1 MYSLTIL
8 TYVITLITLSFTF
21 THSYSLISCILM
33 HVLINFIIL
42 RVRVAIFN
50 RQPNLEMRLDI
61 LQVYFNHT
69 NV

>member
-1 MYSLTIL
+1 
-8 TYVITLITLSFTF
+8 
-21 THSYSLISCILM
+21 M